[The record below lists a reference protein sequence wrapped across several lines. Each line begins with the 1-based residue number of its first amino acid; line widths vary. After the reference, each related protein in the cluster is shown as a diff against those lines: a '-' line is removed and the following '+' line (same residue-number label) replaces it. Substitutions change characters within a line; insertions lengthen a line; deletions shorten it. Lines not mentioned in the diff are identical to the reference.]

1 MSESTEITNKTL
13 LEEIKKIG
21 ERLDKIEQKH
31 IAHDGQFEGIRQ
43 GLVQNAAAFDRLES
57 VVYSVRSD
65 VSGLKA
71 DIKEFTEQVH
81 LAIKSKET
89 LKM

>member
-13 LEEIKKIG
+13 LEEMKKIG
-21 ERLDKIEQKH
+21 ERLDKIEQKQ
-31 IAHDGQFEGIRQ
+31 IAHDSQFEGIRQ
-43 GLVQNAAAFDRLES
+43 GLVQNSAAFDRLES

-71 DIKEFTEQVH
+71 DIK
-81 LAIKSKET
+81 S
-89 LKM
+89 